1 MKPTVV
7 IALVASC
14 LTVATP
20 FLSSCSV
27 PPDLEAERA
36 EVERV
41 VRGSIEWALTKD
53 VDLLFSTL
61 AHDDEFFIFHP
72 DSGSTIKGW
81 QAFETLASEV
91 FMSDDFRA
99 TRTEL
104 KGLHIGISA
113 AGDAAWFRTYLD
125 DFGEWQGQPVGWAN
139 ARWTGVLE
147 KRPQGW
153 KIVQMHFSLPTDRI
167 QSE

>member
-1 MKPTVV
+1 MKTTALTV
-7 IALVASC
+7 LVASC
-14 LTVATP
+14 LTVAAAL
-20 FLSSCSV
+20 LSSCSA
-27 PPDLEAERA
+27 PRNLEAERA

-53 VDLLFSTL
+53 LDLLFSTL

-72 DSGSTIKGW
+72 DSSSTIEGW
-81 QAFETLASEV
+81 QAFETLANEV

-104 KGLHIGISA
+104 KGLYIGISE

-125 DFGEWQGQPVGWAN
+125 DFGEWQGRPIGWSN

-147 KRPQGW
+147 RRTEGW
-153 KIVQMHFSLPTDRI
+153 RIVQMHFSLPSDRT
-167 QSE
+167 